1 MAEKNHEKKQEIRA
15 DREKFQVETKREN
28 ISRIYKWVLWDIC
41 DYRFTIYVCR
51 WWRGETLK
59 FEM

>member
-28 ISRIYKWVLWDIC
+28 ISRVNSYS
-41 DYRFTIYVCR
+41 YFN
-51 WWRGETLK
+51 TLPQK
-59 FEM
+59 PNFCTYIFLELSCV